1 LFHAIGGWRL
11 VFVSVQIAPGAAHN
25 VGSLARAVDG
35 GKPKIAGPL
44 DARTQMSL
52 THRFS
57 GVERR
62 GMDM

>member
-1 LFHAIGGWRL
+1 M

-25 VGSLARAVDG
+25 VGSLARAADG

-57 GVERR
+57 GVERH
-62 GMDM
+62 GMDI